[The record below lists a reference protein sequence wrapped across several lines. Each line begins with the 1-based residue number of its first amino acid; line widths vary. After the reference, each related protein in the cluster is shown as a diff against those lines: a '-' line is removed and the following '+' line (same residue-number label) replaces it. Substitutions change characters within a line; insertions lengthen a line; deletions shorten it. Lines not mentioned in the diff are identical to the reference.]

1 MQIDAEDLRRYYAS
15 LPDEA
20 LFALDRTEL
29 SEMAQKCYDE
39 ELERR
44 ELVSHQMPLQDRQ
57 DDAAET
63 SGESELAIDEKS
75 NWLEEA
81 AACACRFS
89 VYRGYDPA
97 ASAADAIAALQRAG
111 IPCHT
116 ALYKADAPSAPPP
129 E

>member
-20 LFALDRTEL
+20 LLALDRTEL

-44 ELVSHQMPLQDRQ
+44 ELVSHQTTPQDPQ

-63 SGESELAIDEKS
+63 GGESESPLMKNPIGWKKPPLA
-75 NWLEEA
+75 
-81 AACACRFS
+81 
-89 VYRGYDPA
+89 
-97 ASAADAIAALQRAG
+97 RAG
-111 IPCHT
+111 SVCS
-116 ALYKADAPSAPPP
+116 ADMIQPPSQRMLLLSYSAPEFHAIPP
-129 E
+129 